1 MTIDSTAA
9 LLAALLFVLL
19 LLCQLKRMFC
29 IDYGIGKSIES
40 NILRESRTL
49 KNKNE
54 PNKCCSISSW
64 LLYCY
69 FIFDWKYE
77 NLCNLLIV
85 ISRNIPEI
93 FGFTLF
99 FFSKEI
105 RFVAFNGFPH
115 FPFHFLFVASTKS
128 RSSCSMHVS
137 ICVLSIV
144 SIHPLPLSRSS
155 DLSFTAMCALY
166 MLMKRFVSKR
176 FTW

>member
-1 MTIDSTAA
+1 MQHAKIESTPFATMTIDSTAA

-99 FFSKEI
+99 FSRNKFALLHSMVFHISLFIFYSLLLLRVVVHAQCI
-105 RFVAFNGFPH
+105 RVFVFWA
-115 FPFHFLFVASTKS
+115 
-128 RSSCSMHVS
+128 
-137 ICVLSIV
+137 
-144 SIHPLPLSRSS
+144 
-155 DLSFTAMCALY
+155 
-166 MLMKRFVSKR
+166 
-176 FTW
+176 